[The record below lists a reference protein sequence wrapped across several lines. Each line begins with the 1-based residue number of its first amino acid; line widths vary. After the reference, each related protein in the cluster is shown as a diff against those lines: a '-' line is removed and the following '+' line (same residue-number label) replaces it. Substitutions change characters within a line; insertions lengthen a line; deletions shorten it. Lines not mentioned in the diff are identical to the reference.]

1 MHMRLKAFE
10 KDINAC
16 GLCGI
21 IHEEG
26 FPINGETALRF
37 ISAMNER
44 GNRLGAGFAGYGIYP
59 EYRSYYALH
68 VMYYHRRSKEEVE
81 QLIDK
86 NFKVEVSEKIPTKSV
101 ASISNPPDLWRYFV
115 KPKNCLEVMEDEL
128 VVKFVIHVNAFI
140 DGAFI
145 MSSGKNMG
153 VFKAVGSPRDVGE
166 FYRIDEYEGYMWLAH
181 TRFPTNTPGWW
192 GGAHPFNLL
201 DLSVVHNGELSSYGT
216 NKRYVE
222 TFGYKCSLLTDS
234 EVLVYLT
241 DLLMRRHKLPIQ
253 IAALALAPPFWEQ
266 ISQLPVRERE
276 LLKAIRLTYGS
287 ALANGPFA
295 IILGFN
301 GRMIGLS
308 DRIKLRPL
316 VAARKNQTL
325 YLASEEAAIREICEK
340 PEEIW
345 HPAAGEPVIGRLRRD
360 LNVELYS
367 ARIRYQME
375 C

>member
-1 MHMRLKAFE
+1 MRSKTVE
-10 KDINAC
+10 KDISAC

-21 IHEEG
+21 INEEG

-44 GNRLGAGFAGYGIYP
+44 GNGLGAGFAGYGIYP
-59 EYRSYYALH
+59 EYRNYYALH
-68 VMYYHRRSKEEVE
+68 VMYYHHRSKQAVE

-86 NFKVEVSEKIPTKSV
+86 SFKVEVSEKIPTKSV
-101 ASISNPPDLWRYFV
+101 ASINKPPELWRYFV
-115 KPKNCLEVMEDEL
+115 KPKNFLEIMEDEL
-128 VVKFVIHVNAFI
+128 VVNFVMHVNAFV
-140 DGAFI
+140 DGAFV
-145 MSSGKNMG
+145 MSSGRNMG
-153 VFKAVGSPRDVGE
+153 VFKAVGSPRDVAE

-234 EVLVYLT
+234 EVLVYLA
-241 DLLMRRHKLPIQ
+241 DLLIRRHKMPIH
-253 IAALALAPPFWEQ
+253 ITAIALAPPFWEQ
-266 ISQLPVRERE
+266 MSQLPRKEGE

-301 GRMIGLS
+301 GGMIGLS

-316 VAARKNQTL
+316 VAARKNSTL
-325 YLASEEAAIREICEK
+325 YLATEEAAIREICEK
-340 PEEIW
+340 PEEIR
-345 HPAAGEPVIGRLRRD
+345 HPVAGEPVIGRLRRS
-360 LNVELYS
+360 LNVELYPT
-367 ARIRYQME
+367 RIHYQME